1 MDPVRAA
8 LILIFLVPSYLIP
21 PHGRA
26 DGDQCVTRRAASTV
40 ACNIMQASV
49 VGSPVMDLLR
59 VEGSRRCDDRRAL
72 LGYSSYDSDNDSEAA
87 SIKRFNVKARQVSA
101 TIVYMMVLNYVMMP
115 YIGCAGCSQEGG
127 ISFSDFHGESGENIC
142 IPIRRLPIR
151 RRR

>member
-1 MDPVRAA
+1 MQDLSRITVLEKILVDPVRAA

-101 TIVYMMVLNYVMMP
+101 TIVYMMVLK
-115 YIGCAGCSQEGG
+115 
-127 ISFSDFHGESGENIC
+127 FT
-142 IPIRRLPIR
+142 
-151 RRR
+151 

>member
-1 MDPVRAA
+1 MQDLSRITVPEKILVDPVRAA

-26 DGDQCVTRRAASTV
+26 DGDQCVTRRAASTI

-101 TIVYMMVLNYVMMP
+101 TIVYMMVLK
-115 YIGCAGCSQEGG
+115 
-127 ISFSDFHGESGENIC
+127 FT
-142 IPIRRLPIR
+142 
-151 RRR
+151 

>member
-1 MDPVRAA
+1 MQDLSRITVPEKILVDPVRAA

-21 PHGRA
+21 PHGLA

-101 TIVYMMVLNYVMMP
+101 TIVYMMVLK
-115 YIGCAGCSQEGG
+115 
-127 ISFSDFHGESGENIC
+127 FT
-142 IPIRRLPIR
+142 
-151 RRR
+151 

>member
-87 SIKRFNVKARQVSA
+87 SIKRFNVKARQVCA
-101 TIVYMMVLNYVMMP
+101 TIVYMMVLK
-115 YIGCAGCSQEGG
+115 
-127 ISFSDFHGESGENIC
+127 FT
-142 IPIRRLPIR
+142 L
-151 RRR
+151 

>member
-1 MDPVRAA
+1 MQDLSRITVPEKILVDPVRAA
-8 LILIFLVPSYLIP
+8 LILIFLVPSFLIP

-101 TIVYMMVLNYVMMP
+101 TIVYMMVLK
-115 YIGCAGCSQEGG
+115 
-127 ISFSDFHGESGENIC
+127 FT
-142 IPIRRLPIR
+142 
-151 RRR
+151 

>member
-1 MDPVRAA
+1 LQDLSRITVPEKILVDPVRAA

-72 LGYSSYDSDNDSEAA
+72 LSYSSYDSDNDSEAA

-101 TIVYMMVLNYVMMP
+101 TIVYMMVLK
-115 YIGCAGCSQEGG
+115 
-127 ISFSDFHGESGENIC
+127 FT
-142 IPIRRLPIR
+142 
-151 RRR
+151 

>member
-1 MDPVRAA
+1 MQDLSRITVPEKILVDPVRAA

-72 LGYSSYDSDNDSEAA
+72 LGYSSNDSDNDSEAA
-87 SIKRFNVKARQVSA
+87 SIKRRLL
-101 TIVYMMVLNYVMMP
+101 VL
-115 YIGCAGCSQEGG
+115 GCIKNFCVRNM
-127 ISFSDFHGESGENIC
+127 H
-142 IPIRRLPIR
+142 
-151 RRR
+151 

>member
-1 MDPVRAA
+1 MQDLSRITVPEKILVDPVRAA

-72 LGYSSYDSDNDSEAA
+72 LSYSSYDSDNDSEAA

-101 TIVYMMVLNYVMMP
+101 TIVYMMVLK
-115 YIGCAGCSQEGG
+115 
-127 ISFSDFHGESGENIC
+127 FT
-142 IPIRRLPIR
+142 
-151 RRR
+151 

>member
-1 MDPVRAA
+1 MDPGRAA
-8 LILIFLVPSYLIP
+8 FISIFSFPILSNP

-26 DGDQCVTRRAASTV
+26 DGDQSVARRAASTV

-101 TIVYMMVLNYVMMP
+101 TIVYMMVLK
-115 YIGCAGCSQEGG
+115 
-127 ISFSDFHGESGENIC
+127 FT
-142 IPIRRLPIR
+142 
-151 RRR
+151 

>member
-1 MDPVRAA
+1 MQDLSRITVPEKILVDPVRAA

-59 VEGSRRCDDRRAL
+59 TEGLRRCDDRRAL

-101 TIVYMMVLNYVMMP
+101 TIVYMMVLK
-115 YIGCAGCSQEGG
+115 
-127 ISFSDFHGESGENIC
+127 FT
-142 IPIRRLPIR
+142 
-151 RRR
+151 

>member
-1 MDPVRAA
+1 MQDLSRITVPEKILVDPVRAA
-8 LILIFLVPSYLIP
+8 LISIFFVPSYLIP

-101 TIVYMMVLNYVMMP
+101 TIVYMMVLK
-115 YIGCAGCSQEGG
+115 
-127 ISFSDFHGESGENIC
+127 FT
-142 IPIRRLPIR
+142 L
-151 RRR
+151 

>member
-1 MDPVRAA
+1 MQDLSRITVPEKILVDPVRAA

-101 TIVYMMVLNYVMMP
+101 TIVYMMVLK
-115 YIGCAGCSQEGG
+115 
-127 ISFSDFHGESGENIC
+127 FT
-142 IPIRRLPIR
+142 L
-151 RRR
+151 

>member
-1 MDPVRAA
+1 MQDLSRITVPEKILVDPVRAA

-40 ACNIMQASV
+40 TCNIMQALV

-101 TIVYMMVLNYVMMP
+101 TIVYMMVLK
-115 YIGCAGCSQEGG
+115 
-127 ISFSDFHGESGENIC
+127 FT
-142 IPIRRLPIR
+142 
-151 RRR
+151 

>member
-59 VEGSRRCDDRRAL
+59 NEGSRRCDDHRAL

-87 SIKRFNVKARQVSA
+87 SIKRRSL
-101 TIVYMMVLNYVMMP
+101 VL
-115 YIGCAGCSQEGG
+115 GC
-127 ISFSDFHGESGENIC
+127 IKHFRMRNMH
-142 IPIRRLPIR
+142 
-151 RRR
+151 

>member
-1 MDPVRAA
+1 MQDLSRITVPEKILVDPVRAA

-21 PHGRA
+21 PHGCA

-101 TIVYMMVLNYVMMP
+101 TIVYMMVLK
-115 YIGCAGCSQEGG
+115 
-127 ISFSDFHGESGENIC
+127 FT
-142 IPIRRLPIR
+142 L
-151 RRR
+151 

>member
-1 MDPVRAA
+1 MQDLSRITVPEKILVDPVRAA
-8 LILIFLVPSYLIP
+8 LISIFLVPSYLIP

-40 ACNIMQASV
+40 ACNILQASV

-101 TIVYMMVLNYVMMP
+101 TIVYMMVLK
-115 YIGCAGCSQEGG
+115 
-127 ISFSDFHGESGENIC
+127 FT
-142 IPIRRLPIR
+142 
-151 RRR
+151 

>member
-1 MDPVRAA
+1 MQDLSRITVPEKILVDPVRAA

-40 ACNIMQASV
+40 ACNILQASV

-101 TIVYMMVLNYVMMP
+101 TIVYMMVLK
-115 YIGCAGCSQEGG
+115 
-127 ISFSDFHGESGENIC
+127 FT
-142 IPIRRLPIR
+142 
-151 RRR
+151 

>member
-1 MDPVRAA
+1 MQDLSRITVPEKILVDPVRAP
-8 LILIFLVPSYLIP
+8 LISIFLVPSYLIP

-40 ACNIMQASV
+40 ACNIVQASV

-101 TIVYMMVLNYVMMP
+101 TIVYMMVLK
-115 YIGCAGCSQEGG
+115 
-127 ISFSDFHGESGENIC
+127 FT
-142 IPIRRLPIR
+142 L
-151 RRR
+151 

>member
-1 MDPVRAA
+1 MQDLSRITVPEKILVDPVRAA

-101 TIVYMMVLNYVMMP
+101 TIVYMMVLK
-115 YIGCAGCSQEGG
+115 
-127 ISFSDFHGESGENIC
+127 FT
-142 IPIRRLPIR
+142 
-151 RRR
+151 